1 MTQIMQCSFNN
12 ITPEVPMLPSL
23 RLYMIWGEDNIRRM
37 VRYHHNL
44 LRLGEIDDFLSQ
56 NQAHFEHATRK
67 TADFF
72 VDVLSHVKSTNVLLG
87 YPAMKM
93 RYFNIT
99 VDEHARYVWLETY
112 KIAIKDMNMP
122 SECIEEFWSWIESM
136 SIWMINR
143 HTLPTTPR
151 YFYKDIWEDFV
162 DFKTIRKCG

>member
-1 MTQIMQCSFNN
+1 MTQIMQCSINN
-12 ITPEVPMLPSL
+12 ITPEVPRRPSL
-23 RLYMIWGEDNIRRM
+23 HLYMIWGEDKIRQL

-67 TADFF
+67 TSDFF
-72 VDVLSHVKSTNVLLG
+72 VDVLSHVKSSDILLE

-112 KIAIKDMNMP
+112 KKAILDMQMP

-136 SIWMINR
+136 SLWMINR
-143 HTLPTTPR
+143 HTMHSTPR
-151 YFYKDIWEDFV
+151 YLYKDIWENFV
-162 DFKTIRKCG
+162 DFQVHKKCS